1 MKSDSTKRD
10 LPRRN
15 EITIKKSKLAPEDDT
30 KWFFIGVGAIIVAGI
45 VKTFIMDKFG
55 PPE

>member
-15 EITIKKSKLAPEDDT
+15 EVTLKQSKLAPEDDAT
-30 KWFFIGVGAIIVAGI
+30 WFFIGVGAIIVAGI
-45 VKTFIMDKFG
+45 VKTFVMDKFG